1 MSRTPVNFR
10 KADMER
16 AVLAAIATGLPILRT
31 EISKDGRITLFHAE
45 VPVVPVVP
53 ETPPTPAWPRPL
65 NIEI

>member
-31 EISKDGRITLFHAE
+31 EISKDGRIVLIHS
-45 VPVVPVVP
+45 
-53 ETPPTPAWPRPL
+53 ETPAAPAFPAAL
-65 NIEI
+65 DTIEI